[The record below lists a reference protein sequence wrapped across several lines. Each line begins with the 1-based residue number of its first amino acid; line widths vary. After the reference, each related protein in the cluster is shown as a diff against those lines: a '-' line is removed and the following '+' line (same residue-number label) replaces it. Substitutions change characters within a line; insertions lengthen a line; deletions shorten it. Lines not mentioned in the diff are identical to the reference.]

1 MIDVK
6 VRSDGISVNGHAG
19 YDEYGKDIVCAG
31 VTALVETLIASIE
44 KLTSDKIEYDISSGK
59 AYIKYRDLSENA
71 ETLIDSFFI
80 GICMIASEFP
90 NNVRIV

>member
-6 VRSDGISVNGHAG
+6 VRSDGITVNGHAE

-44 KLTSDKIEYDISSGK
+44 KLTSDKTEYDISSGK

-71 ETLIDSFFI
+71 KTLVDSFFI
-80 GICMIASEFP
+80 GFCMIANEFP